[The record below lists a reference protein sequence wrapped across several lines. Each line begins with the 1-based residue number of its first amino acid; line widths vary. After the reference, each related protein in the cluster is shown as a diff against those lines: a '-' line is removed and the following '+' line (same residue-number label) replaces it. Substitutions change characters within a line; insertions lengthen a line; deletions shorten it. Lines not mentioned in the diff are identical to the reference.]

1 MNPHLSAFLMKTAIF
16 HLFILFTSVT
26 LDAQKAL
33 SISFF
38 PTIGHTSIVLD
49 SNYQLGDISLSIS
62 NLKFYIS
69 ELALYNND
77 TFVAGV
83 GKKHHLFDME
93 LPTSGFISQEMAEPN
108 PFNNIR
114 FNIGI
119 DSLTH
124 SAGAFEGD
132 LDPIHGMYW
141 SWQSGYIHFKLEG
154 TSPDCPTRQNKF
166 QIHVGGY
173 QATNNTIRRVTLPV
187 VASSTLNIEIALDK
201 IIQRMF
207 GRQLFQMMSPG
218 PNAVAMADLF
228 PQIFQIRK

>member
-1 MNPHLSAFLMKTAIF
+1 MMKTVIF

-33 SISFF
+33 SISFV
-38 PTIGHTSIVLD
+38 PTIDHTSIVLD
-49 SNYQLGDISLSIS
+49 NTYHSGDISLSIS

-69 ELALYNND
+69 ELAIFND
-77 TFVAGV
+77 DIFVASV
-83 GKKHHLFDME
+83 GKKHHLFDIG
-93 LPTSGFISQEMAEPN
+93 LPSSGFISQEMADTGPY
-108 PFNNIR
+108 NNIR

-124 SAGAFEGD
+124 SSGAFEGD

-154 TSPDCPTRQNKF
+154 TSPACPTRQNKF

-173 QATNNTIRRVTLPV
+173 QIPNNTFRTITLPV
-187 VASSTLNIEIALDK
+187 EASSTLNIEIVLDK

-218 PNAVAMADLF
+218 PTAVALADLF
-228 PQIFQIRK
+228 PQIFQIKK

>member
-1 MNPHLSAFLMKTAIF
+1 MMKTAIF

-33 SISFF
+33 SISFV

-49 SNYQLGDISLSIS
+49 SNYQSGHISLSIS

-69 ELALYNND
+69 ELALFNND
-77 TFVAGV
+77 TFVASI
-83 GKKHHLFDME
+83 GKKHHLFDVG
-93 LPTSGFISQEMAEPN
+93 LPTSGLIYQEMTEPG

-141 SWQSGYIHFKLEG
+141 TWQSGYIHFKLEG
-154 TSPDCPTRQNKF
+154 TSPACPIRQNKF

-173 QATNNTIRRVTLPV
+173 QAPNNTFRTIILPIE
-187 VASSTLNIEIALDK
+187 ASSRLNIEITLDK
-201 IIQRMF
+201 IIQKMF
-207 GRQLFQMMSPG
+207 GQKIFQMMSPG
-218 PNAVAMADLF
+218 PTAVAMADIF
-228 PQIFQIRK
+228 PQIFQIKK

>member
-1 MNPHLSAFLMKTAIF
+1 MKIAIF

-33 SISFF
+33 SISFA
-38 PTIGHTSIVLD
+38 PTIGHTSIMLD
-49 SNYQLGDISLSIS
+49 STYQSGDISLSIS

-69 ELALYNND
+69 ELALFNND
-77 TFVAGV
+77 TFVASI
-83 GKKHHLFDME
+83 GKKHHLFDAG
-93 LPTSGFISQEMAEPN
+93 LPTSGFISQEMTETGS
-108 PFNNIR
+108 FNNIR

-124 SAGAFEGD
+124 SAGVFEGD

-154 TSPDCPTRQNKF
+154 TSPACPTRQNKF

-173 QATNNTIRRVTLPV
+173 QSPNNTIRTITLPV
-187 VASSTLNIEIALDK
+187 VASNVLYIEIVLDK

-218 PNAVAMADLF
+218 PTALAMADLF
-228 PQIFQIRK
+228 PQIFQIIK

>member
-1 MNPHLSAFLMKTAIF
+1 MMKTVIF

-33 SISFF
+33 SISFV
-38 PTIGHTSIVLD
+38 PTIDHASIVLD
-49 SNYQLGDISLSIS
+49 SNYQSGDILLSIS

-69 ELALYNND
+69 ELAIFNND
-77 TFVAGV
+77 IFVASI
-83 GKKHHLFDME
+83 GKKHHLFDVG
-93 LPTSGFISQEMAEPN
+93 LPTSGLIYQEMTEIG

-154 TSPDCPTRQNKF
+154 TSPACPTRQNKF

-173 QATNNTIRRVTLPV
+173 QASNNTYRTITLPV

-218 PNAVAMADLF
+218 PTAVAMADLF
-228 PQIFQIRK
+228 PQIFQIKK

>member
-1 MNPHLSAFLMKTAIF
+1 MKTAIF
-16 HLFILFTSVT
+16 HLFMLFTSVT

-33 SISFF
+33 TISFV
-38 PTIGHTSIVLD
+38 PTIDRATIVLD
-49 SNYQLGDISLSIS
+49 STYQSGDISLSIS

-69 ELALYNND
+69 ELALFNND
-77 TFVAGV
+77 TFVASV
-83 GKKHHLFDME
+83 GKKHPLFDVG
-93 LPTSGFISQEMAEPN
+93 LPISGLLSQEMTETGL
-108 PFNNIR
+108 FNNIR

-154 TSPDCPTRQNKF
+154 TSLACPTRQNKF

-173 QATNNTIRRVTLPV
+173 QAPNNTFRTITLPV

-201 IIQRMF
+201 IIQRIF

-218 PNAVAMADLF
+218 PTAVAMSDLF
-228 PQIFQIRK
+228 PQIFQIIK

>member
-154 TSPDCPTRQNKF
+154 TSPACPTRQNKF

-187 VASSTLNIEIALDK
+187 AASSTLNIEIALDK

>member
-1 MNPHLSAFLMKTAIF
+1 M
-16 HLFILFTSVT
+16 
-26 LDAQKAL
+26 
-33 SISFF
+33 
-38 PTIGHTSIVLD
+38 LD
-49 SNYQLGDISLSIS
+49 SNYQSGDISLSIS

-69 ELALYNND
+69 ELALFNND
-77 TFVAGV
+77 TFVASV
-83 GKKHHLFDME
+83 GKKHHLFDAG
-93 LPTSGFISQEMAEPN
+93 LPTSGLISQEMTEIG

-154 TSPDCPTRQNKF
+154 TSPACPTRQNKF

-173 QATNNTIRRVTLPV
+173 QAPNNTLRKIILPV
-187 VASSTLNIEIALDK
+187 VASNVLYIEIVLDK

-218 PNAVAMADLF
+218 PTALAIADLF
-228 PQIFQIRK
+228 PQIFKIKK